1 MIRLRARRTPTPDP
15 FPAEVDNTVPV
26 TSATDGRTHL
36 VALDHP
42 PPTTGHR
49 ARCGHTVLAASLTQP
64 SGPACVLC
72 QPLVRGTT

>member
-42 PPTTGHR
+42 PPDTAPGAGT
-49 ARCGHTVLAASLTQP
+49 RCSP
-64 SGPACVLC
+64 RP
-72 QPLVRGTT
+72 